1 MTVVD
6 ASALIEA
13 LLRTPLGER
22 CTERLLR
29 PGNPLFAPHLL
40 DVEVVQVLRRYA
52 EKGDLRDGRAR
63 EALQDLADF
72 PLIRFSHEPFLERMW
87 ELRHSLSAYD
97 AAYIALAE
105 ALNAPL
111 VTCDAR
117 LARAH
122 GHSAR
127 VEVLSDQEQTAPNNT

>member
-13 LLRTPLGER
+13 LLRTPLGQR

-29 PGNPLFAPHLL
+29 PGDPLFAPHLL
-40 DVEVVQVLRRYA
+40 DVEVTQVLRRYA
-52 EKGDLRDGRAR
+52 QKGDLRDGRGR
-63 EALQDLADF
+63 EALRDLADF

-105 ALNAPL
+105 ALDAPL

-117 LARAH
+117 LVHAH

-127 VEVLSDQEQTAPNNT
+127 VEVISDQEQAGSE

>member
-1 MTVVD
+1 VTVVD

-29 PGNPLFAPHLL
+29 SGDPLFAPHLL
-40 DVEVVQVLRRYA
+40 DIEVAQVLRRHA
-52 EKGDLRDGRAR
+52 QSGDLGDRRGR
-63 EALQDLADF
+63 EALQDLIDF
-72 PLIRFSHEPFLERMW
+72 PIIRFSHEPFLERMW

-105 ALNAPL
+105 ALGAPL
-111 VTCDAR
+111 LTCDAR
-117 LARAH
+117 MARAH
-122 GHSAR
+122 GHNAR
-127 VEVLSDQEQTAPNNT
+127 VEVLSDR